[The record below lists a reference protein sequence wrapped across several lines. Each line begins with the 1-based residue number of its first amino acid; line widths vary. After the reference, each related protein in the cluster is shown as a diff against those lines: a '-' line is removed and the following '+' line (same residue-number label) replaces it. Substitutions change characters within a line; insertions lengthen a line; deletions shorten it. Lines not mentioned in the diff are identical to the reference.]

1 MVCWHASKCS
11 VVVYIFEG
19 CRFMSV
25 LLFNDGPDVQIVFYM
40 YVNLA
45 VGSVWSGGG
54 GSVLGLQPSSLDKK
68 ITL

>member
-1 MVCWHASKCS
+1 
-11 VVVYIFEG
+11 
-19 CRFMSV
+19 
-25 LLFNDGPDVQIVFYM
+25 M

>member
-1 MVCWHASKCS
+1 MLL
-11 VVVYIFEG
+11 YIYLKG
-19 CRFMSV
+19 AGLC
-25 LLFNDGPDVQIVFYM
+25 LFCYLMMVQIVFYM

>member
-1 MVCWHASKCS
+1 
-11 VVVYIFEG
+11 
-19 CRFMSV
+19 MSV
-25 LLFNDGPDVQIVFYM
+25 LLFNDGPDCILHV